1 MRGKY
6 IIEKLNSSS
15 SFLNKLSSDL
25 EENRLNDDDKKLAE
39 ADLVSHIERLIIVA
53 QSLRGVKADPEKA
66 RQIASMI

>member
-1 MRGKY
+1 MQNDY
-6 IIEKLNSSS
+6 ITEKLQSASF
-15 SFLNKLSSDL
+15 FLNKLSSDL

-53 QSLRGVKADPEKA
+53 QSLRGVKIDTEKA

>member
-1 MRGKY
+1 MQNDY
-6 IIEKLNSSS
+6 ITEKLQNTS

-66 RQIASMI
+66 RQIASLI